1 MVIADFGRWP
11 SSTMPCHHSDAAC
24 QRAGFISDRAVQA
37 DRQCEV
43 YRASDNMEFMFR
55 LLANFNFAAT
65 LADIAEPPR
74 DAVVADNRVKIGRV
88 AFRLADLGDMDKPRS
103 TPRSA
108 VHRSAPGGQARR
120 APFCLSFNH
129 SLSHG
134 PKHLTE
140 AKKILAQF
148 GPSQKLTRVET
159 ALTEL
164 GQ

>member
-65 LADIAEPPR
+65 MADIAGPPR
-74 DAVVADNRVKIGRV
+74 DYYPLPHDEAHP
-88 AFRLADLGDMDKPRS
+88 LGHDGTNIMDH
-103 TPRSA
+103 A
-108 VHRSAPGGQARR
+108 A
-120 APFCLSFNH
+120 
-129 SLSHG
+129 
-134 PKHLTE
+134 
-140 AKKILAQF
+140 
-148 GPSQKLTRVET
+148 
-159 ALTEL
+159 ALTAQHAHHFL
-164 GQ
+164 V